1 MSARDSNNYTITTQP
16 TGKSIGTT
24 TIGATGGTAVA
35 GSVAVVLVW
44 ALSLTGLVVPAE
56 VTAAM
61 TVILAAVGA
70 LVGGKFTP
78 SNQVRTETQVVVAPD
93 VVDNVVPPFP
103 GTPGADSVTPQGLD
117 PSGSH
122 SA

>member
-1 MSARDSNNYTITTQP
+1 MSATDSKSYSITSEP

-78 SNQVRTETQVVVAPD
+78 SNQVRTVTQVVVAPD
-93 VVDNVVPPFP
+93 VSDNVTPPFP
-103 GTPGADSVTPQGLD
+103 GTAVKSGDSSLPPL
-117 PSGSH
+117 P
-122 SA
+122 